1 MFPCSKIHVKRE
13 KGAGFLLFGGWQE
26 AKQKRKATWEAVKE
40 NRGENSEK
48 AISGCFFSLAGKE
61 EGEAGTV

>member
-1 MFPCSKIHVKRE
+1 M
-13 KGAGFLLFGGWQE
+13 LFGGWQE